1 LKRMVL
7 FGSGGWVPSRSRETM
22 CIPVEIGANLFI
34 LDAGTGMRR
43 FKSRIGSAL
52 LGRHDTISIFLSH
65 YHLDHIIGIS
75 YLPLNFTGKRVIIYA
90 PEPAA
95 NGRKPEEILT
105 RLFDAPVFFPLSGFP
120 CGVEIR
126 AIREGEHEIDG
137 VRVTVHPQSHTV
149 PSVAY
154 RIEDL
159 LYYATDRRPTPDLV
173 QHAAGVEYLLHDASF
188 DERRFASATD
198 PEAREKAM
206 WGHSTAQD
214 AARLARDA
222 GAVRLG
228 LIHLSPSMKEAE
240 YPALL
245 EGAREIFPD
254 TFLPKEGRWIRFE

>member
-1 LKRMVL
+1 
-7 FGSGGWVPSRSRETM
+7 M

-52 LGRHDTISIFLSH
+52 LGRHETISIFLSH

-75 YLPLNFTGKRVIIYA
+75 YLPLNFTGKRVMIYA
-90 PEPAA
+90 PEGGA
-95 NGRKPEEILT
+95 NGRKPEEILA

-120 CGVEIR
+120 CKVEIR
-126 AIREGEHEIDG
+126 GIREGEHEIDG
-137 VRVTVHPQSHTV
+137 VRIAVRAQSHTV

-154 RIEDL
+154 RIEDF
-159 LYYATDRRPTPDLV
+159 LYYATDRRPTHDLV
-173 QHAAGVEYLLHDASF
+173 SYAAGVQYLLHDASF
-188 DERRFASATD
+188 DEGRLATMTD
-198 PEAREKAM
+198 PEEREKEM

-222 GAVRLG
+222 GVGQLG
-228 LIHLSPSMKEAE
+228 LIHLSPAMKEGE

-245 EGAREIFPD
+245 EKAREIFPA
-254 TFLPKEGRWIRFE
+254 TFLPREGRWIRFQ

>member
-1 LKRMVL
+1 MKRIVL
-7 FGSGGWVPSRSRETM
+7 FGSGGWVPSQSRDTM
-22 CIPVEIGANLFI
+22 CIPVEIGANLFV

-52 LGRHDTISIFLSH
+52 LDRHDTISIFLSH

-75 YLPLNFTGKRVIIYA
+75 YLPLSFTGKRVIIYA
-90 PEPAA
+90 PESGAE
-95 NGRKPEEILT
+95 GQKPEEILA

-120 CGVEIR
+120 CKVEIR
-126 AIREGEHEIDG
+126 TIREGEHEIDG
-137 VRVTVHPQSHTV
+137 VRIAVHPQSHTV

-154 RIEDL
+154 RIEDW
-159 LYYATDRRPTPDLV
+159 LYYATDRRPTRDLV

-188 DERRFASATD
+188 DEEDLGATTD
-198 PEAREKAM
+198 PEQRTKEL

-222 GAVRLG
+222 GAGHLG
-228 LIHLSPSMKEAE
+228 LIHLTPSMAEAD
-240 YPALL
+240 YTALL
-245 EGAREIFPD
+245 EKAREIFPA